1 MHGGDWHAT
10 QDQGG
15 NRDLSFRGKLITWEQ
30 IPGQLLPNNSQFCKR
45 PWAKAFRVR
54 VRDPMNL
61 CGLGVLLPSD
71 IFVQ

>member
-1 MHGGDWHAT
+1 
-10 QDQGG
+10 
-15 NRDLSFRGKLITWEQ
+15 
-30 IPGQLLPNNSQFCKR
+30 LPNNSQFCKR